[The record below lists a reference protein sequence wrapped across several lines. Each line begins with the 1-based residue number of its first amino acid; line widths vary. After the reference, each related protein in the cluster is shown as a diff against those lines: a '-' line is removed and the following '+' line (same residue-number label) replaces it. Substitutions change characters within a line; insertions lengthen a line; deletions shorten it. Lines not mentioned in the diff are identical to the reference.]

1 MAMRRLSSKV
11 IGAAA
16 RSYSSTSALS
26 ARQFIVGGNFKC
38 NGSTEDIKKIV
49 ATLNAGKLDSN
60 TEVYVAPSQ
69 VHINTVK
76 SMLRS
81 DIKVSAQDCN
91 AEGTG
96 AHTGETAPSMLK
108 DLGCEYVIIGHSERR
123 AAGESDEQA
132 AAKAKNALDNGL
144 SVVFCTGET
153 LEEREAGN
161 ALDVNTRQLGALMD
175 VVDDFS
181 NVVIAYEPVWAIG
194 TGVTAS
200 AADAQNMCA
209 DLRNLLFFS
218 KSEEIA
224 NNTRITYGGSVNAGN
239 ASELGGQPDVD
250 GFLIGGASLKPEFI
264 DCVNAQSDEASTKAG
279 GITIAINGF
288 GRIGR
293 CVLRQALA
301 NPLIT
306 VAGIND
312 PGVTGDY
319 VRYMFQYDSTH
330 GLYPGDVSF
339 DEGSNSLVV
348 DDVAIPLFAEK
359 APADIPFDTTGANY
373 ILECTGIFT
382 SIEAAGGHIKG
393 SEKVLVSAPSP
404 DAPMFVMGVNHDTY
418 TSDMS
423 VVSNAS
429 CTTNCLAP
437 MAKVLHDQW
446 GIAEGLMTTVHAIT
460 ATQRSLDG
468 PSSKD
473 WRGGRS
479 ACFNIIP
486 SSTGAAK
493 AVGKVIPSLD
503 GKLTGMS
510 FRVPTDTVSVVD
522 LTVRLENGAA
532 YDDICAAMKEASEG
546 PMAGILGYTDDAV
559 VSSDFITDPRTSVFD
574 ATAGIEMSPTFH
586 KLISFYDNE
595 YGYAT
600 KLLDLALHIDSQS

>member
-1 MAMRRLSSKV
+1 M
-11 IGAAA
+11 
-16 RSYSSTSALS
+16 
-26 ARQFIVGGNFKC
+26 
-38 NGSTEDIKKIV
+38 
-49 ATLNAGKLDSN
+49 
-60 TEVYVAPSQ
+60 APSQ
-69 VHINTVK
+69 VHINLAK
-76 SMLRS
+76 SLLRS
-81 DIKVSAQDCN
+81 DIKVAAQDCN
-91 AEGTG
+91 AEGPG
-96 AHTGETAPSMLK
+96 AHTGETAPDMLK

-123 AAGESDEQA
+123 AAGETDEQS
-132 AAKAKNALDNGL
+132 AAKAKTALDQGL

-153 LEEREAGN
+153 LEEREAGD
-161 ALDVNTRQLGALMD
+161 ALAVNTRQLNALLNETKD
-175 VVDDFS
+175 LS

-194 TGVTAS
+194 TGKTAS
-200 AADAQNMCA
+200 AADAQSMCA
-209 DLRNLLFFS
+209 DLRNLLS
-218 KSEEIA
+218 NSVSAETAES
-224 NNTRITYGGSVNAGN
+224 TRITYGGSVNAGN
-239 ASELGGQPDVD
+239 AQELGAQDDID

-264 DCVNAQSDEASTKAG
+264 DCVNAQATEATPSNG
-279 GITIAINGF
+279 GITVAINGF

-312 PGVTGDY
+312 PGITGDY
-319 VRYMFQYDSTH
+319 VRYMFAHDSTH
-330 GLYPGDVSF
+330 GLYPGDVSY

-348 DDVAIPLFAEK
+348 DDVAIPLFSEL

-382 SIEAAGGHIKG
+382 SIEAAGAHIKG

-437 MAKVLHDQW
+437 MAKVLHDNW
-446 GIAEGLMTTVHAIT
+446 GIKEGLMTTVHAIT

-468 PSSKD
+468 PSMKD

-522 LTVRLENGAA
+522 LTVSLENGAEYA
-532 YDDICAAMKEASEG
+532 DICAAMKEASEG
-546 PMAGILGYTDDAV
+546 SLAGILGYTEDAV
-559 VSSDFITDPRTSVFD
+559 VSSDFISDPRTSIFD
-574 ATAGIEMSPTFH
+574 ATAGIQMSPKFH

-600 KLLDLALHIDSQS
+600 KLLDLALHIDAQS

>member
-1 MAMRRLSSKV
+1 MAMRLCTSKV
-11 IGAAA
+11 VRAAA
-16 RSYSSTSALS
+16 RSYSSTSATY

-38 NGSTEDIKKIV
+38 NGSTQEIKKICAV
-49 ATLNAGKLDSN
+49 LNAGKLDTN

-69 VHINTVK
+69 VHINLAK
-76 SMLRS
+76 SLLRS
-81 DIKVSAQDCN
+81 DIKVAAQDCN
-91 AEGTG
+91 AEGAG
-96 AHTGETAPSMLK
+96 AHTGETNPGMLK

-123 AAGESDEQA
+123 AAGETDEQSA
-132 AAKAKNALDNGL
+132 QKAKNALDNGL

-153 LEEREAGN
+153 LEEREAGQ
-161 ALDVNTRQLGALMD
+161 ALDVNTRQLNALLKETKD
-175 VVDDFS
+175 LS

-194 TGVTAS
+194 TGKTAS
-200 AADAQNMCA
+200 AQDAQNMCA
-209 DLRNLLFFS
+209 DLRNLLCS
-218 KSEEIA
+218 SVSEDVAES
-224 NNTRITYGGSVNAGN
+224 TRITYGGSVNAGN
-239 ASELGGQPDVD
+239 ATELGGQPDID

-264 DCVNAQSDEASTKAG
+264 DCVNAQSDEKSKSSG
-279 GITIAINGF
+279 GITVAINGF

-312 PGVTGDY
+312 PGITGDY
-319 VRYMFQYDSTH
+319 VRYMFQHDSTH
-330 GLYPGDVSF
+330 GLYNGDVSY
-339 DEGSNSLVV
+339 DEGSNSLIV
-348 DDVAIPLFAEK
+348 DDVAIPLFSEM

-404 DAPMFVMGVNHDTY
+404 DAPMFVMGVNEDTY

-437 MAKVLHDQW
+437 MAKVLHDNW
-446 GIAEGLMTTVHAIT
+446 GIKEGLMTTVHAIT

-468 PSSKD
+468 PSMKD

-522 LTVRLENGAA
+522 LTCTLEKGAD
-532 YDDICAAMKEASEG
+532 YGDICAAMKEASEG
-546 PMAGILGYTDDAV
+546 SLKGILGYTEDAV
-559 VSSDFITDPRTSVFD
+559 VSSDFITDPRTSIFD
-574 ATAGIEMSPTFH
+574 ATAGIQMSPNFH

-600 KLLDLALHIDSQS
+600 KILDLALHVDAQS